1 VIGSRRELEQRALS
15 GLDQLEELRR
25 PWIDRVPVACE
36 QCGEPVERIKEVG
49 DVWLDAGI
57 VPFSTLGWQ
66 NDTWVDE
73 GYARGAAHGLTHA
86 DLPDH
91 SYWEKWF
98 PADWVSEMREQI
110 RLWFYSQLFMSVV
123 LTGRAPFRKVLGYEK
138 MLDETGREMHA
149 SWGNTIPAEEA
160 FSRMGAD
167 VMRWQYCG
175 QPPDRNLLFG
185 FGPAQEI
192 KRKLLTLWNSVSFF
206 VEYANIAGFTPS
218 FSSLAPTVSA
228 PLDRWLVERTHAFV
242 VDATN
247 QYEGYRADEVMHL
260 FEAYL
265 DDLSNWY
272 IRRSRRRFWNDE
284 QDAFA
289 TLWYALVQTLRVMAP
304 VMPFLTDH
312 LWRNLVPDGPES
324 VHLAGWPGVAEP
336 DRALLAE
343 IDEVRRVVTLAHQ
356 ARASSGLK
364 LRQPLRRL
372 IVEGANGASAHAD
385 EIADEVRAKAVE
397 FGAVEAQLLVKPN
410 LPVLGPRLGKE
421 LPAIRQALQAGE
433 FEELEGGRFRVAG
446 HELEPNE
453 VLVERSGR
461 EGFAV
466 ASESGLT
473 VALDTELDDEL
484 LLEGRAYDLIR
495 TVNQLRKDEG
505 FQIMDR
511 IVLTVP
517 ESERDVVE
525 AHGDWVAREVL
536 ATEIRI
542 GDALAVE
549 KS

>member
-1 VIGSRRELEQRALS
+1 MHKSTGNAIELNDAL
-15 GLDQLEELRR
+15 D
-25 PWIDRVPVACE
+25 
-36 QCGEPVERIKEVG
+36 
-49 DVWLDAGI
+49 
-57 VPFSTLGWQ
+57 
-66 NDTWVDE
+66 
-73 GYARGAAHGLTHA
+73 
-86 DLPDH
+86 
-91 SYWEKWF
+91 
-98 PADWVSEMREQI
+98 
-110 RLWFYSQLFMSVV
+110 
-123 LTGRAPFRKVLGYEK
+123 
-138 MLDETGREMHA
+138 
-149 SWGNTIPAEEA
+149 
-160 FSRMGAD
+160 RMGAD
-167 VMRWQYCG
+167 VMRWLYCA
-175 QPPDRNLLFG
+175 QTPSEPLRFG
-185 FGPAQEI
+185 YALADDV
-192 KRKLLTLWNSVSFF
+192 KRRFLTFWNSVSFF

-218 FSSLAPTVSA
+218 FDELAPATTA

-242 VDATN
+242 SDAEAA
-247 QYEGYRADEVMHL
+247 Y
-260 FEAYL
+260 EAYDTVTVMKSYEAYA

-289 TLWYALVQTLRVMAP
+289 TLWYALVQTLRTLAP
-304 VMPFLTDH
+304 VMPFVTDR
-312 LWRNLVPDGPES
+312 LWRNLVQDGPES
-324 VHLAGWPGVAEP
+324 VHLAAFPEVAEP

-385 EIADEVRAKAVE
+385 EIADEVRAKSVE
-397 FGAVEAQLLVKPN
+397 FGVVESQLLVKPN
-410 LPVLGPRLGKE
+410 LPVLGPRLGRE
-421 LPAIRQALQAGE
+421 LPTVRQALQAGE
-433 FEELEGGRFRVAG
+433 FEELAGGRFRVAG
-446 HELEPNE
+446 HELEPDE

-505 FQIMDR
+505 YEIMDR

-517 ESERDVVE
+517 ESERDVVG
-525 AHGDWVAREVL
+525 AHRDWVAREVL
-536 ATEIRI
+536 ATEIRV
-542 GDALAVE
+542 GAALAIQ